1 MLYKFHHK
9 TSYSHLGEMKCQGES
24 NKGLPRANH
33 LAFKPK
39 GHFLGKF
46 RCEKVEFTCVGATL
60 LFINQG

>member
-1 MLYKFHHK
+1 
-9 TSYSHLGEMKCQGES
+9 MKCQGET

-39 GHFLGKF
+39 GDLLGKF
-46 RCEKVEFTCVGATL
+46 RCEKVGFTCVGATL